1 MCPSF
6 FGKADM
12 ITVLID
18 TASKVPIYEQ
28 IYIYIREEIRNG
40 NIVCGTKLPSSRGL
54 ANYLEVSRNTIDM
67 AYGQLQSEGYIE
79 SFPKKGYFVCA
90 LENLYD
96 DGRSAMD
103 NKSHLKESPIQRFSH
118 DKTREKDEFL
128 VDFSLSGVDMDYFPY
143 SKWRKLTKECLIDD
157 NKELFLSG
165 QHQGDL
171 KLRQA
176 VQMYL
181 HQARGVKCNVDQIV
195 IGAGSDYML
204 LLLSRIM
211 AGQKTVAMEN
221 PTYKQAYT
229 IFESVGYSVVP
240 ISMDEQGMQI
250 DELRKSQA
258 QIAYV
263 TPSHQFP
270 LGTIMSANRKRQL
283 LAWASGEEGRYIIE
297 DDYDSE
303 FRYSGKPIPAL
314 QSQDPFEKVIYV
326 GTLSKVIAPAIRLS
340 YMVLPQSLLQAY
352 YEHAEFYFS
361 TVSRIDQQVIGQ
373 FFLEGHFE
381 RHLNRMRKV
390 YRMKHD
396 CLVQELKNAGFGAQI
411 EGESAGLH
419 LLLGFGTRRP
429 DAGDVERRLVKAAAG
444 QQVKVYALGEYYIT
458 EEERVPTI
466 LLGFARLKEKEIID
480 GVAWLTEAWKEQE
493 GLICTE

>member
-6 FGKADM
+6 FGKVDM

-28 IYIYIREEIRNG
+28 IYIYLREEIRNG
-40 NIVCGTKLPSSRGL
+40 NIACGTKLPSSRGL

-96 DGRSAMD
+96 DGCSVAD
-103 NKSHLKESPIQRFSH
+103 NAGRRAVRTEQRVSRTEAS
-118 DKTREKDEFL
+118 KKDTIA

-157 NKELFLSG
+157 NKELFLAG
-165 QHQGDL
+165 EHQGDL
-171 KLRQA
+171 VLRQA
-176 VQMYL
+176 VQIYL
-181 HQARGVKCNVDQIV
+181 HQARGVQCDVDQII

-204 LLLSRIM
+204 LLLSRIL
-211 AGQKTVAMEN
+211 GRQQTVAMEN

-229 IFESVGYSVVP
+229 IFDSVGYSIVP
-240 ISMDEQGMQI
+240 IPMDEQGMQV
-250 DELRKSQA
+250 EALRESPA
-258 QIAYV
+258 DLAYV

-270 LGTIMSANRKRQL
+270 LGTVMSANRKRQL
-283 LAWASGEEGRYIIE
+283 LAWASAGTQRYIIE

-340 YMVLPQSLLQAY
+340 YMVLPQTLLQTYRERAG
-352 YEHAEFYFS
+352 FYFS

-373 FFLEGHFE
+373 FFLQGHFE
-381 RHLNRMRKV
+381 RHLNRMRKI

-396 CLVQELKNAGFGAQI
+396 CLMQELKGAGFEAQI
-411 EGESAGLH
+411 KGESAGLH
-419 LLLGFGTRRP
+419 VLLQFGSKRQ
-429 DAGDVERRLVKAAAG
+429 DVDKIERRLVDVAAKH
-444 QQVKVYALGEYYIT
+444 QVKVYPLGDYYIT
-458 EEERVPTI
+458 EEERIPTI
-466 LLGFARLKEKEIID
+466 LIGFARLKEQEIID
-480 GVAWLTEAWKEQE
+480 GVARLRKAWKEQE

>member
-1 MCPSF
+1 M
-6 FGKADM
+6 G
-12 ITVLID
+12 TR
-18 TASKVPIYEQ
+18 TN
-28 IYIYIREEIRNG
+28 RN
-40 NIVCGTKLPSSRGL
+40 K
-54 ANYLEVSRNTIDM
+54 
-67 AYGQLQSEGYIE
+67 
-79 SFPKKGYFVCA
+79 
-90 LENLYD
+90 NLYD
-96 DGRSAMD
+96 DLNNFERYTNFTDVSKIEAVPLETLRENA
-103 NKSHLKESPIQRFSH
+103 NKREGYRYLKDYDLVEKKKERKELDDFNYLFRNTKSNYNLKETLEEARE
-118 DKTREKDEFL
+118 TREKDEFL

-165 QHQGDL
+165 EHQGDL

-480 GVAWLTEAWKEQE
+480 GVARLTEAWKEQE

>member
-28 IYIYIREEIRNG
+28 IYIYIREEIRKG

-79 SFPKKGYFVCA
+79 SFPKKGYFVCT

-96 DGRSAMD
+96 DGHSMMD
-103 NKSHLKESPIQRFSH
+103 SHVSIPTGTSRLPMCKEKQ
-118 DKTREKDEFL
+118 DKPVFR

-157 NKELFLSG
+157 NKELFLAG
-165 QHQGDL
+165 EHQGDL
-171 KLRQA
+171 ALRQA
-176 VQMYL
+176 VQTYL
-181 HQARGVKCNVDQIV
+181 HQSRGVQCDADQIV

-211 AGQKTVAMEN
+211 EGRQTVAMEN

-229 IFESVGYSVVP
+229 IFESVGYPIVP
-240 ISMDEQGMQI
+240 IDMDEQGMQV
-250 DELRKSQA
+250 DRLKDSYA
-258 QIAYV
+258 KLAYV

-270 LGTIMSANRKRQL
+270 LGTVMSANRKRQL
-283 LAWASGEEGRYIIE
+283 LAWASGAADRYIIE

-314 QSQDPFEKVIYV
+314 QSQDPFGKVIYV

-340 YMVLPQSLLQAY
+340 YMVLPETLLEAY
-352 YEHAEFYFS
+352 RNRAGFYFS

-373 FFLEGHFE
+373 FFLQGHFE
-381 RHLNRMRKV
+381 RHLNRMRKI
-390 YRMKHD
+390 YRVKHD
-396 CLVQELKNAGFGAQI
+396 CLVQELKHAGFGEQI
-411 EGESAGLH
+411 AGESAGLH
-419 LLLGFGTRRP
+419 LLLQFGTRRR
-429 DAGDVERRLVKAAAG
+429 DADQVEQQLVEAAG
-444 QQVKVYALGEYYIT
+444 RQQVRVYALGDYYIT
-458 EEERVPTI
+458 EEERIPTI
-466 LLGFARLKEKEIID
+466 LIGFARLKEEEIID
-480 GVAWLTEAWKEQE
+480 GVARLVKAWKE
-493 GLICTE
+493 